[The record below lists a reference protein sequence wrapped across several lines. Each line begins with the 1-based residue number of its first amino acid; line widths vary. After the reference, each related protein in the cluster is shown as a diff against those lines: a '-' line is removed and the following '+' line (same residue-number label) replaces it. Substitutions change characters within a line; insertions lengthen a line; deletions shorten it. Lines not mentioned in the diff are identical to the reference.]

1 MNLEKLKDTARK
13 HEQKEDW
20 RKAIDV
26 YQKAIHHF
34 EAGRESELD
43 LALYNRV
50 GDLYLKLNDPGSAVQ
65 SYEKAAEL
73 YGEQGFL
80 NNAIALC
87 GKILRVNPGRV
98 QTYLRLAH
106 LHARKNVVSESKRN
120 LIEYLER
127 MNTLGKLDEAFGQV
141 KTFADQHGANQDL
154 RLMLV
159 ELLRAASRTDD
170 AREQLER
177 MAADLE
183 ARGDRDGARRTRE
196 RMHSV
201 EETEPI
207 ASKNPGNAP
216 SSGTDLIFIETGVEV
231 PGRAHRH
238 APPPPAPAQPATPPP
253 PPAVAAPPPP
263 PPAPLAGLESTA
275 VPSAPDVEPELPAQ
289 LEGLDSFEPVS
300 LDPVADASAMLP
312 DLEPGGF
319 GGASTP
325 GDASAGFEG
334 LLTED
339 SLGLGEPPEP
349 PADPSAGYL
358 VELERTGEDDL
369 ILDPSVSAPLDL
381 DPPFEER
388 APALD
393 ENIPGDFDLLPG
405 SALDEPAMEEV
416 QGVRYI
422 DDFDVGTPI
431 ELESKL
437 GGDLDFI
444 DTSGTAI
451 ELPEETPEEAAAAA
465 VAVPSPDVT
474 SAELEERILDDPEN
488 PALHRALADILVG
501 ENEPGRAVEEYVL
514 ALEAYESAGSWE
526 SAMDVVDA
534 LLRLEPDVIK
544 YQQKRVELAYRSG
557 DRTRLLGAYLDLA
570 DALVRAGA
578 ADKALAVYGRILEHD
593 PDNARARDA
602 MAWLEPP
609 DAEPDE
615 APADEA
621 PASKGS
627 AQTVEA
633 RETDPWQAPDEG
645 RVAERIEPAPTGA
658 PAFTSPAT
666 PPPAAHVPPVTARRS
681 PPADGFI
688 DLGSLVI
695 DDEGPRDT
703 RMKIET
709 ERPTGDEQKDF
720 EETLEQFKKGIE
732 ANLGADD
739 YEAHYDLGI
748 AFKEMGL
755 LDEAIAEFQK
765 ALRAPNGR
773 LRTSEALGVTFVEKR
788 QFAIAET
795 ILRRAVD
802 ALDGGDDQKIGLLYW
817 LGRAL
822 EAQGKGKE
830 ARASYERA
838 LAVDIRFMDLNERIH
853 RLGSGA

>member
-50 GDLYLKLNDPGSAVQ
+50 GDLHLKLNDPGSAVQ
-65 SYEKAAEL
+65 SYERAAEL
-73 YGEQGFL
+73 YAEQGFL

-201 EETEPI
+201 EPVEPLGST
-207 ASKNPGNAP
+207 AAPGSAP
-216 SSGTDLIFIETGVEV
+216 TGGSDLIFIETGFEA
-231 PGRAHRH
+231 PSRAAKPAP
-238 APPPPAPAQPATPPP
+238 APPPLPPP
-253 PPAVAAPPPP
+253 E
-263 PPAPLAGLESTA
+263 PLAGLESTA
-275 VPSAPDVEPELPAQ
+275 APMTPASEAPAQ
-289 LEGLDSFEPVS
+289 LEGLDNFEPVS
-300 LDPVADASAMLP
+300 LDPAAAAEESLP

-319 GGASTP
+319 EGGATL
-325 GDASAGFEG
+325 DADAAGLDG
-334 LLTED
+334 LLIEG
-339 SLGLGEPPEP
+339 SSGMGEPAEP
-349 PADPSAGYL
+349 LADPATGDFI
-358 VELERTGEDDL
+358 ELERTADDEL
-369 ILDPSVSAPLDL
+369 ILDGSVPAPLDL
-381 DPPFEER
+381 DAPFGER
-388 APALD
+388 ASALD
-393 ENIPGDFDLLPG
+393 ENLPGDFDLLPG
-405 SALDEPAMEEV
+405 SALEPPLPGEPES
-416 QGVRYI
+416 RYI
-422 DDFDVGTPI
+422 DDFDVGAPI
-431 ELESKL
+431 ELESKI

-451 ELPEETPEEAAAAA
+451 ELPEETPEEAAAGA
-465 VAVPSPDVT
+465 VSVPSPDVT
-474 SAELEERILDDPEN
+474 SAELEERILDDPYN
-488 PALHRALADILVG
+488 PALHRALADVLVG
-501 ENEPGRAVEEYVL
+501 ENEPARAVEEYVL
-514 ALEAYESAGSWE
+514 ALEAHESAGSWE
-526 SAMDVVDA
+526 AAMDVVDA
-534 LLRLEPDVIK
+534 LLHLEPDVIK

-557 DRTRLLGAYLDLA
+557 DRNRLLGAYLDLA

-593 PDNARARDA
+593 PDNVRARDA
-602 MAWLEPP
+602 MAWLEPAP
-609 DAEPDE
+609 AEPDAGQVPE
-615 APADEA
+615 RGEPVAGAFTEPPAPLPVAPPAIPQFAAPA
-621 PASKGS
+621 
-627 AQTVEA
+627 
-633 RETDPWQAPDEG
+633 
-645 RVAERIEPAPTGA
+645 
-658 PAFTSPAT
+658 
-666 PPPAAHVPPVTARRS
+666 PPAAPPRPVPSDEFV
-681 PPADGFI
+681 

-695 DDEGPRDT
+695 EEEGPRDP

-732 ANLGADD
+732 ANIGTDD

-802 ALDGGDDQKIGLLYW
+802 ALEGGDDEKIGLLYW

-822 EAQGKGKE
+822 EEQGKGKE

-838 LAVDIRFMDLNERIH
+838 LAVDIRFMDLNERIR
-853 RLGSGA
+853 RLGGSDA

>member
-50 GDLYLKLNDPGSAVQ
+50 GDLHLKLNDPGSAVQ
-65 SYEKAAEL
+65 SYERAAEL
-73 YGEQGFL
+73 YAEQGFL

-141 KTFADQHGANQDL
+141 KAFADQHGANQDL

-159 ELLRAASRTDD
+159 ELLRAASRADD

-201 EETEPI
+201 DQVEPRG
-207 ASKNPGNAP
+207 AQPAAAP
-216 SSGTDLIFIETGVEV
+216 SSGSDLVFIETGVEPPV
-231 PGRAHRH
+231 RSARI
-238 APPPPAPAQPATPPP
+238 APPAFAPPASPP
-253 PPAVAAPPPP
+253 APPPP
-263 PPAPLAGLESTA
+263 PLVGLESTA
-275 VPSAPDVEPELPAQ
+275 VPTAPAPEEALAQ
-289 LEGLDSFEPVS
+289 LEGLDSFEPAS
-300 LDPVADASAMLP
+300 LDPAADAGETLA
-312 DLEPGGF
+312 DLVQGGF
-319 GGASTP
+319 ESGTGA
-325 GDASAGFEG
+325 GDDSSSLDG
-334 LLTED
+334 LLIAG
-339 SLGLGEPPEP
+339 SVGMG
-349 PADPSAGYL
+349 DPSEPLSDPATGDFI
-358 VELERTGEDDL
+358 ELERNADDEL
-369 ILDPSVSAPLDL
+369 ILDSAVAAPLDL
-381 DPPFEER
+381 DPSFADR
-388 APALD
+388 APSLD
-393 ENIPGDFDLLPG
+393 ENVSGDFDLLPG
-405 SALDEPAMEEV
+405 SSLDQPLIGES
-416 QGVRYI
+416 QLDRRYI
-422 DDFDVGTPI
+422 DDFDVGAPI
-431 ELESKL
+431 ELESKI

-451 ELPEETPEEAAAAA
+451 DLPEETPEEAAAAA
-465 VAVPSPDVT
+465 LSVPSPDVT

-501 ENEPGRAVEEYVL
+501 ENEPARAVEEYVL

-526 SAMDVVDA
+526 AAMDVVDA
-534 LLRLEPDVIK
+534 LLHLEPDVIR

-593 PDNARARDA
+593 PANARARDA
-602 MAWLEPP
+602 MAWLEPTP
-609 DAEPDE
+609 EVE
-615 APADEA
+615 APHA
-621 PASKGS
+621 P
-627 AQTVEA
+627 
-633 RETDPWQAPDEG
+633 
-645 RVAERIEPAPTGA
+645 VAAVPAPHAAVPT
-658 PAFTSPAT
+658 T
-666 PPPAAHVPPVTARRS
+666 PPPFM
-681 PPADGFI
+681 PPAASEVAPMTDAAPSAPKRPAASDDFV

-695 DDEGPRDT
+695 EEEGPRDT

-732 ANLGADD
+732 ANIGTDD
-739 YEAHYDLGI
+739 YEAHYDLGV

-802 ALDGGDDQKIGLLYW
+802 ALEGADDDKIGLLYW

-822 EAQGKGKE
+822 EEQGKGAE

-838 LAVDIRFMDLNERIH
+838 LAVDIRFMDLKERI
-853 RLGSGA
+853 RKLGSKDA

>member
-26 YQKAIHHF
+26 YQKAIQHF

-65 SYEKAAEL
+65 SYERAAEL
-73 YGEQGFL
+73 YAEQGFL

-87 GKILRVNPGRV
+87 GKVLRVNPGRV

-127 MNTLGKLDEAFGQV
+127 MNTLGKLDEAFQQV
-141 KTFADQHGANQDL
+141 KSFADQHSANQDL

-159 ELLRAASRTDD
+159 ELLRAASRNED

-183 ARGDRDGARRTRE
+183 ARGDRDGARRARE
-196 RMHSV
+196 RAH
-201 EETEPI
+201 TDADRA
-207 ASKNPGNAP
+207 ASGGAAEAP
-216 SSGTDLIFIETGVEV
+216 RAATRGSDLIFIETGMESAAVR
-231 PGRAHRH
+231 PPSRPS
-238 APPPPAPAQPATPPP
+238 APPPPSEPAGVPEPAALP
-253 PPAVAAPPPP
+253 
-263 PPAPLAGLESTA
+263 GLELTGEPLPGLETTA
-275 VPSAPDVEPELPAQ
+275 AAEAAGEALAP
-289 LEGLDSFEPVS
+289 LEGLDSFEPMA
-300 LDPVADASAMLP
+300 LEPASDEPATMP
-312 DLEPGGF
+312 DLEPAAFDAGEIELQ
-319 GGASTP
+319 STGMDGLLIGSDLDVDAGSEP
-325 GDASAGFEG
+325 MADPATGDLVEIERNPDDELVLDASVTA
-334 LLTED
+334 
-339 SLGLGEPPEP
+339 
-349 PADPSAGYL
+349 
-358 VELERTGEDDL
+358 
-369 ILDPSVSAPLDL
+369 SVDL
-381 DPPFEER
+381 DPAFEER
-388 APALD
+388 APSLD
-393 ENIPGDFDLLPG
+393 DGVENTFDILPG
-405 SALDEPAMEEV
+405 SQLEGGAPD
-416 QGVRYI
+416 GVELETGRYI
-422 DDFDVGTPI
+422 DDFDVGSPV

-437 GGDLDFI
+437 GSDLDFI
-444 DTSGTAI
+444 DTGASGIT
-451 ELPEETPEEAAAAA
+451 LPEETPEELAAAAEST
-465 VAVPSPDVT
+465 PSADVT
-474 SAELEERILDDPEN
+474 SAELEERILDDPDN
-488 PALHRALADILVG
+488 PALHRALADVLVG
-501 ENEPGRAVEEYVL
+501 EGDPARAVEEYAL
-514 ALEAYESAGSWE
+514 ALAAYEHAGTWDA
-526 SAMDVVDA
+526 AMDVVDA
-534 LLRLEPDVIK
+534 LLRLEPDVIR

-557 DRTRLLGAYLDLA
+557 DRNRLLGAYLDLA

-593 PDNARARDA
+593 PANERARDA
-602 MAWLEPP
+602 MSWLEPSGAEERP
-609 DAEPDE
+609 AEGAAAAPPAPAPVMPPAVPPAPPAEP
-615 APADEA
+615 
-621 PASKGS
+621 
-627 AQTVEA
+627 
-633 RETDPWQAPDEG
+633 
-645 RVAERIEPAPTGA
+645 AER
-658 PAFTSPAT
+658 
-666 PPPAAHVPPVTARRS
+666 PAARSSGVPGDDFV
-681 PPADGFI
+681 

-695 DDEGPRDT
+695 EDEGPRDT

-732 ANLGADD
+732 ANLGTED
-739 YEAHYDLGI
+739 YEAHYDLGV

-802 ALDGGDDQKIGLLYW
+802 TLDGGDDDKIGLLYW
-817 LGRAL
+817 LGRAQ
-822 EAQGKGKE
+822 EEQGKARD

-838 LAVDIRFMDLNERIH
+838 LAVDIRFMDLNDRMR
-853 RLGSGA
+853 RLGANGA

>member
-34 EAGRESELD
+34 EAGRETELD

-65 SYEKAAEL
+65 SYERAAEL

-183 ARGDRDGARRTRE
+183 SRGDRDGARRTRE

-201 EETEPI
+201 EEVESS
-207 ASKNPGNAP
+207 AQKAPG
-216 SSGTDLIFIETGVEV
+216 GTPAGGNDLIFIETGIEM
-231 PGRAHRH
+231 PGRAPR
-238 APPPPAPAQPATPPP
+238 
-253 PPAVAAPPPP
+253 AASPPPP
-263 PPAPLAGLESTA
+263 PPSQPLAGLESTA
-275 VPSAPDVEPELPAQ
+275 VPSAPESETPAQ

-300 LDPVADASAMLP
+300 LDPVADASATLP

-319 GGASTP
+319 EGAEDLNAGG
-325 GDASAGFEG
+325 GGFEG
-334 LLTED
+334 LLIEG
-339 SLGLGEPPEP
+339 SQGMGEAAEP
-349 PADPSAGYL
+349 LADPATGGFID
-358 VELERTGEDDL
+358 LERTGEDEL
-369 ILDPSVSAPLDL
+369 VLDASTTAPIDL

-393 ENIPGDFDLLPG
+393 EHVPGDFDLLPG
-405 SALDEPAMEEV
+405 AAIETPLLEEQF

-437 GGDLDFI
+437 GSDLDFI

-465 VAVPSPDVT
+465 AAVPSPDVT
-474 SAELEERILDDPEN
+474 SAELEDRILDDPEN

-501 ENEPGRAVEEYVL
+501 ENDPARAVEEYVL

-534 LLRLEPDVIK
+534 LLRLEPDAIK

-609 DAEPDE
+609 VAEIEEPVEAADATA
-615 APADEA
+615 APAPDTSEWSAPDDGAQAERDEPAAPPTAFAA
-621 PASKGS
+621 PAVPPAPAAPAWAAPKR
-627 AQTVEA
+627 T
-633 RETDPWQAPDEG
+633 APD
-645 RVAERIEPAPTGA
+645 
-658 PAFTSPAT
+658 
-666 PPPAAHVPPVTARRS
+666 
-681 PPADGFI
+681 DDFI

-695 DDEGPRDT
+695 EDEGPRDT
-703 RMKIET
+703 RMKIES

-732 ANLGADD
+732 ANLGTDD

-773 LRTSEALGVTFVEKR
+773 LRTSEALGVTFVEKG

-802 ALDGGDDQKIGLLYW
+802 ALDGGDDEKIGLLYW

-822 EAQGKGKE
+822 EELGKRPE

-838 LAVDIRFMDLNERIH
+838 LAVDIRFMDLNERIQ
-853 RLGSGA
+853 RLGSGT